1 LNLRKTSL
9 GTFSCVEVTLVS
21 KFHPIWCLI
30 AQELKLR
37 RDFLTGLDIYPP
49 FLLYTAETGHIWFKI
64 DHVRQTVFSPTLVH
78 CFGYI
83 LLIGCPI
90 DLILFFCCVRNFE
103 GIISTLLVGVFITF
117 LKGFGLGVLNLG
129 HRSVLAKEFDST
141 LIHPP
146 TPVTSPGPS
155 IGIRAGYV
163 TSCP

>member
-1 LNLRKTSL
+1 VSHSSRIK
-9 GTFSCVEVTLVS
+9 VEKRVS
-21 KFHPIWCLI
+21 NWTRYI
-30 AQELKLR
+30 
-37 RDFLTGLDIYPP
+37 PP

-64 DHVRQTVFSPTLVH
+64 GHVRQTVFSPTLVH
-78 CFGYI
+78 YFGYI

-90 DLILFFCCVRNFE
+90 DPILFFCCICNFE

-146 TPVTSPGPS
+146 PPTPVTSPGPS
-155 IGIRAGYV
+155 IGIRAVYV
-163 TSCP
+163 TSCH

>member
-1 LNLRKTSL
+1 
-9 GTFSCVEVTLVS
+9 VS

-37 RDFLTGLDIYPP
+37 REFLTGPDIYPL
-49 FLLYTAETGHIWFKI
+49 FLLYIAETGHIWFKI
-64 DHVRQTVFSPTLVH
+64 GHVRQTVFSPTLVH
-78 CFGYI
+78 YFGYI

-90 DLILFFCCVRNFE
+90 DPILFFCCVCNFE

-146 TPVTSPGPS
+146 LWSPPPVLQLVSEPVMLLVVLNMLCEPKATWRKVS
-155 IGIRAGYV
+155 
-163 TSCP
+163 